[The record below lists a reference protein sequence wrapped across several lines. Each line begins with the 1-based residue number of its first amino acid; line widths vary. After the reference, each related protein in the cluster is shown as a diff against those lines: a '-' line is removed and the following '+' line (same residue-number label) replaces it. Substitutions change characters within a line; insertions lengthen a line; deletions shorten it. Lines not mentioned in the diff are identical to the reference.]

1 MRFRMLAAFLVG
13 AVFFAALPIWAPPIV
28 LQWEGVTRSLM
39 ALVAA
44 TLAGAALNLVAGRQ
58 AGLRLVLA
66 CALVGAV
73 LSTVV
78 FLVFVYR
85 YWTPEALVVA
95 LMLPVWTFV
104 YLVVPAG
111 IGAWL
116 ADLVRERSERLHRD

>member
-1 MRFRMLAAFLVG
+1 MRSRMLAAFLAG
-13 AVFFAALPIWAPPIV
+13 AVFFAALPIYAPPVV

-39 ALVAA
+39 ALGAA

-66 CALVGAV
+66 CTLVGAV

-85 YWTPEALVVA
+85 DWTSETLVVA
-95 LMLPVWTFV
+95 SMLPVWTFV

-116 ADLVRERSERLHRD
+116 AGLARERSERLRQD